1 MFEKKTILMCGAL
14 PLTLSEETGV
24 AKNYSYAQ
32 VETRDT
38 VSYFG
43 SMGIR
48 GSGISA
54 VSVCQ
59 IYNIGELGSGDLSVK
74 SFLVLQLFWLK
85 SHHAWI
91 SMCSSPYVK
100 DKTPAEFRC
109 LCYGLSQRSPP
120 KSWKLHPKG
129 HQNARKM

>member
-1 MFEKKTILMCGAL
+1 MCGAL
-14 PLTLSEETGV
+14 PLTLSEETRV

-48 GSGISA
+48 GSGISG

-74 SFLVLQLFWLK
+74 SFLVLQ
-85 SHHAWI
+85 HMYI
-91 SMCSSPYVK
+91 
-100 DKTPAEFRC
+100 
-109 LCYGLSQRSPP
+109 
-120 KSWKLHPKG
+120 
-129 HQNARKM
+129 

>member
-1 MFEKKTILMCGAL
+1 MCGAL

-24 AKNYSYAQ
+24 GKNYSYAQ
-32 VETRDT
+32 VETRET

-43 SMGIR
+43 SVGIR
-48 GSGISA
+48 GSGISG

-85 SHHAWI
+85 SYH
-91 SMCSSPYVK
+91 
-100 DKTPAEFRC
+100 F
-109 LCYGLSQRSPP
+109 
-120 KSWKLHPKG
+120 
-129 HQNARKM
+129 